1 MLIAVGLWYLIQH
14 RNSAISKIAKISLIS
29 LLLLHSAKTLH
40 RNGDW
45 RSDHELFVSA
55 IAINPHNGK
64 LYNNLGHDHEGK
76 GDHVTAERLFRRA
89 VKVQPD
95 DIGAYINLGRAL
107 RALGQD
113 QQAEKVNNIIM
124 SYMCAWCPIISVF

>member
-1 MLIAVGLWYLIQH
+1 MLVALGVWYLIQQ
-14 RNSAISKIAKISLIS
+14 RNSATSKIAKICLTS

-45 RSDHELFVSA
+45 RSDRELFVSA
-55 IAINPHNGK
+55 IAVNPDNGK
-64 LYNNLGHDHEGK
+64 LYNNLGHDHEARGEYE
-76 GDHVTAERLFRRA
+76 TAERLFRRA

-107 RALGQD
+107 RALGRD
-113 QQAEKVNNIIM
+113 EEAEKVKPLHLCIEKLQV
-124 SYMCAWCPIISVF
+124 SYN